1 VVTFL
6 IRVWEVADWNP
17 SQNQLPNWFFS
28 MVFQRYEVAKW
39 IELVRIENQVKC
51 QAVVLMGLNVSI
63 LLLVCHITRKS
74 MFELWKIV
82 RILFIDTNEV

>member
-1 VVTFL
+1 MTFL

-28 MVFQRYEVAKW
+28 MVFERYEVTKW
-39 IELVRIENQVKC
+39 IELDENQVKC
-51 QAVVLMGLNVSI
+51 QAVVLAGLNVSI

-74 MFELWKIV
+74 VFELWKTV
-82 RILFIDTNEV
+82 RILFIDTTEV